1 MRHQTESAEDRQ
13 VAATPA
19 PASGLGPAG
28 DQSRTSRRIIGAVLT
43 ERSYEWPIRR
53 HQAPWRRPGN
63 TGARGLD
70 AQIAPSYVHEAHHG
84 RPASW
89 VTTAIVIVG
98 FVIGG
103 IALPVGPV
111 WWLFWLGTGIV
122 VLGAIFGAAVH
133 IFDDWY

>member
-1 MRHQTESAEDRQ
+1 
-13 VAATPA
+13 VADQAA
-19 PASGLGPAG
+19 PGTMANVG
-28 DQSRTSRRIIGAVLT
+28 D
-43 ERSYEWPIRR
+43 
-53 HQAPWRRPGN
+53 

-70 AQIAPSYVHEAHHG
+70 AQVAPSYVQEAHHG

-103 IALPVGPV
+103 IALPVGPI

-122 VLGAIFGAAVH
+122 VLGAIIGAAVH

>member
-1 MRHQTESAEDRQ
+1 
-13 VAATPA
+13 VA
-19 PASGLGPAG
+19 
-28 DQSRTSRRIIGAVLT
+28 D
-43 ERSYEWPIRR
+43 
-53 HQAPWRRPGN
+53 QAPSGTMAGVGD

-89 VTTAIVIVG
+89 VTTAIVIIG

-103 IALPVGPV
+103 IALPIGPT
-111 WWLFWLGTGIV
+111 WWLFWTGAGIV
-122 VLGAIFGAAVH
+122 VLGAIFGAAVR